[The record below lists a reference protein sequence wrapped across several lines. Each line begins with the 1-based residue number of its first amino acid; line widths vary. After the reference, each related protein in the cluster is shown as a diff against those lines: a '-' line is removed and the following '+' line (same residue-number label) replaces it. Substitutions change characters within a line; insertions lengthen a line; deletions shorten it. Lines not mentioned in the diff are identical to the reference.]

1 MEQEKIARAF
11 LQEHV
16 SLWGSCPY
24 SRLEPYLLSCRNRS
38 RIPPRAQTVLCA
50 LFPYRT
56 PVGKHNISRYAI
68 PPDYHDIVLPMLQK
82 VVIRLEKEF
91 PGNTFVAFSDNS
103 PIPEVRAACLS
114 GLGCVGD
121 HGLLIHPE
129 YGSWVFIGE
138 VVTDL
143 SLPCRPRELMGCLH
157 CGVCVKRC
165 PGKALEAG
173 RLEKNRCLSHITKKK
188 GELSKEEQELLL
200 RGKLVWGCD
209 LCQEV
214 CPLNKN
220 VKSTGMKQF
229 QEDTIPVIE
238 PGQSAF
244 LQGRAFQ
251 WRPAAVIERNLEWMK
266 EKEKTEENGV

>member
-1 MEQEKIARAF
+1 M
-11 LQEHV
+11 
-16 SLWGSCPY
+16 
-24 SRLEPYLLSCRNRS
+24 
-38 RIPPRAQTVLCA
+38 
-50 LFPYRT
+50 
-56 PVGKHNISRYAI
+56 
-68 PPDYHDIVLPMLQK
+68 
-82 VVIRLEKEF
+82 
-91 PGNTFVAFSDNS
+91 
-103 PIPEVRAACLS
+103 
-114 GLGCVGD
+114 
-121 HGLLIHPE
+121 
-129 YGSWVFIGE
+129 
-138 VVTDL
+138 TDL

-173 RLEKNRCLSHITKKK
+173 RLEKNRCLSHITQKK
-188 GELSKEEQELLL
+188 GELSKEEKELLL

-220 VKSTGMKQF
+220 VKSMGMKQF